1 MSDVMDDL
9 VVSYPK
15 TVTACHA
22 EIARLE
28 RELVGGDSRRD
39 LYRQIH
45 ELRSDLEDA
54 QTSATSWENEH
65 DEVEAEL
72 EKLRET
78 IEGDPVVAIHAFLD
92 ECERVGPLRYDVPQT
107 DRAMRAI
114 VQLHD
119 AVGRSA

>member
-1 MSDVMDDL
+1 MSDTMSDL
-9 VVSYPK
+9 AVAYPK

-28 RELVGGDSRRD
+28 RDLAGEDSRR
-39 LYRQIH
+39 
-45 ELRSDLEDA
+45 ELHRRIRALESELEEA
-54 QTSATSWENEH
+54 QTSAKSWENQH
-65 DEVEAEL
+65 DEIETEL
-72 EKLRET
+72 DKLQET
-78 IEGDPVVAIHAFLD
+78 IGGDPVLAINVFLD

-119 AVGRSA
+119 AVGRNA

>member
-28 RELVGGDSRRD
+28 EVLAGEDSPRELHRR
-39 LYRQIH
+39 
-45 ELRSDLEDA
+45 LRKLESELEDA
-54 QTSATSWENEH
+54 RTSATSWENKH
-65 DEVEAEL
+65 DEVEADL

-78 IEGDPVVAIHAFLD
+78 IEGDPVIAINTFLD

-119 AVGRSA
+119 AVGRRA